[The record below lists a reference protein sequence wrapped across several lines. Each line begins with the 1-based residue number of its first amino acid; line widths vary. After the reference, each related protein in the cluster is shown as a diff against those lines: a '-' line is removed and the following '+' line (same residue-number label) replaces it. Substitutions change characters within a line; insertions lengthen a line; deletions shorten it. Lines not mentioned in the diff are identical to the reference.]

1 MLAKV
6 IKKERLMNSILI
18 FSFLYAAFNVIGASI
33 IKNKLLLENVYTFK
47 EFILF
52 LMDFKIVLALGL
64 IFISMFFSVKALS
77 LDKFSLVIPIL
88 TGVNFLT
95 TIAVGYL
102 FFKDKLDFSG
112 YIGILFI
119 LIGIYLLG
127 GADK

>member
-1 MLAKV
+1 
-6 IKKERLMNSILI
+6 MNSILI
-18 FSFLYAAFNVIGASI
+18 FSFLYAVFNVAGATI
-33 IKNKLLLENVYTFK
+33 IKNKLLLGNVYTFK

-52 LMDFKIVLALGL
+52 LIDFKIVMALGL
-64 IFISMFFSVKALS
+64 IFISMFFSIKALS
-77 LDKFSLVIPIL
+77 LDKFSLVIPVL

-102 FFKDKLDFSG
+102 FFKDKLGFSG

-127 GADK
+127 VDK